1 MKLSWPFYLVISFG
15 SFMLFIGYLVYRTYG
30 VNNDLVSEE
39 YYKMELDYQNRI
51 DKIQA
56 ASDAGIMVTTERKDS
71 LLYIHFNR
79 PVIQEDTK
87 GTITL
92 YRPSEK
98 FSDKVFPIDIEE
110 GVEQIILVNDLAKG
124 WYQLQIDW
132 SNEHASFYIER
143 DLTIQ

>member
-1 MKLSWPFYLVISFG
+1 
-15 SFMLFIGYLVYRTYG
+15 MLFIGYLVYRTYG
-30 VNNDLVSEE
+30 VNNDLVSDE
-39 YYKMELDYQNRI
+39 YYKLEVDYQNRLN
-51 DKIQA
+51 KMQA
-56 ASDAGIMVTTERKDS
+56 ANDAGIILTTERKDS

-79 PVIQEDTK
+79 PVIQPGTK

-98 FSDKVFPIDIEE
+98 VSDKVYPIEIEE
-110 GVEQIILVNDLAKG
+110 GVDQVISVSGIAKG
-124 WYQLQIDW
+124 WYQLQVDW